1 MTTCSAISLS
11 TEAKSKAG
19 CVGREQ
25 ISERTTHRNKGN
37 QGSLKRNGESM
48 MLADDEFLNSPE
60 LDLDGWRDALL
71 LRSGHYTPV
80 ARESQ
85 PFIGRARAR
94 CLYGFIGVDLSCNAL
109 RVERTQ
115 RDARRDGVDHYFAL
129 FQVAGASTIVQN
141 DRAMQLIVGDVAL
154 VDSARPGTYISES
167 NHGQWFSLQL
177 PRRSLVS
184 HLGFNLEGGIS
195 GRGGTVVG
203 RALFDL
209 VRNADMAGVS
219 ASAEPYMQL
228 VVYDLIGAIFAPS
241 DPACTS
247 LHADKLFKRVCDLI
261 KDSYTNPEFGPR
273 EVAAGAGISL
283 RYLQKLFSQ
292 RSATCSEFICS
303 LRLDHAALLLHRR
316 RLLRTGQPVS
326 DIAYVCGFRDYTHF
340 ARKFRQR
347 FGHSPSSHKGDP
359 A

>member
-1 MTTCSAISLS
+1 MS

-25 ISERTTHRNKGN
+25 ISERPTHRNKGH
-37 QGSLKRNGESM
+37 QGSLKRNGDSM

-94 CLYGFIGVDLSCNAL
+94 SLYGFFGVDLSCNAL

-129 FQVAGASTIVQN
+129 FQVAGASRIVQN

-154 VDSARPGTYISES
+154 VDSARPGTHIFES

-184 HLGFNLEGGIS
+184 HLGFNLEGGIL

-209 VRNADMAGVS
+209 VRNADTAGAS
-219 ASAEPYMQL
+219 AFAEPYMQL
-228 VVYDLIGAIFAPS
+228 VVYDLIGALFAPS
-241 DPACTS
+241 DPVTS

-261 KDSYTNPEFGPR
+261 KDSYTIPEFGPR

-292 RSATCSEFICS
+292 RSSTCSEFIYS

-347 FGHSPSSHKGDP
+347 FGHSPSSHKGDL

>member
-1 MTTCSAISLS
+1 
-11 TEAKSKAG
+11 
-19 CVGREQ
+19 
-25 ISERTTHRNKGN
+25 
-37 QGSLKRNGESM
+37 M

-94 CLYGFIGVDLSCNAL
+94 SLYGFFGLDLSCNAL

-141 DRAMQLIVGDVAL
+141 DRAMQLVVGDVAL
-154 VDSARPGTYISES
+154 VDSARPGTHICES

-184 HLGFNLEGGIS
+184 HLGVNLEGGIS

-209 VRNADMAGVS
+209 VRNADSAGAS
-219 ASAEPYMQL
+219 AFAEPYMQL
-228 VVYDLIGAIFAPS
+228 VVYDLIGALFAPS

-247 LHADKLFKRVCDLI
+247 LYADKLFKRVCDLI

-283 RYLQKLFSQ
+283 RYLQKLFGQ
-292 RSATCSEFICS
+292 RSSTCSEFIYS

-326 DIAYVCGFRDYTHF
+326 DIAYACGFRDYTHF

-347 FGHSPSSHKGDP
+347 FGHSPSSHKGDL